1 MSQPQGAQKYY
12 PVFLNMQGQLCVVI
26 GGGEIAERKVEALL
40 EAGAIVTLIAP
51 ECTTGLQAMA
61 EHPSITWH
69 QRGYSTGDLSGA
81 FIAIAATDDRSVN
94 EAVTKEATEQ
104 NTPLNVVDVTDLCTF
119 IAPSVIRRGP
129 VTLAISTGGMG
140 PALARKLRQELEGN
154 DALAFADM
162 AEVVADVRAE
172 LKARSMTVDPEGWQ
186 AALNIEVLGLYQ
198 SGRPTQARE
207 RMLELL
213 EIWNDCDNAHCGTNL
228 CCMMNNRTPVV
239 VS

>member
-26 GGGEIAERKVEALL
+26 GGGEVAERKVQALL
-40 EAGAIVTLIAP
+40 EAGAVVTLIAP
-51 ECTTGLQAMA
+51 ECTDGLVAMT
-61 EHPSITWH
+61 SDSSVTWH
-69 QRGYSTGDLSGA
+69 QRTYETGDLEGA
-81 FIAIAATDDRSVN
+81 FIAIAATDDRAVN
-94 EAVTKEATEQ
+94 ETVTKEATER

-119 IAPSVIRRGP
+119 IAPSVIHRGP

-162 AEVVADVRAE
+162 AEIVADVRAE
-172 LKARSMTVDPEGWQ
+172 LKARALTVDPEGWQ
-186 AALNIEVLGLYQ
+186 AALNTEVLGLYQ
-198 SGRPTQARE
+198 SGQQTQARE
-207 RMLELL
+207 RMIELL
-213 EIWNDCDNAHCGTNL
+213 ETWNDRAQAG
-228 CCMMNNRTPVV
+228 

>member
-26 GGGEIAERKVEALL
+26 GGGEVAERKVQALL
-40 EAGAIVTLIAP
+40 EAGAVVTLIAP
-51 ECTTGLQAMA
+51 ECTDGLVAMT
-61 EHPSITWH
+61 SDSSVTWH
-69 QRGYSTGDLSGA
+69 QRTYETGDLEGA
-81 FIAIAATDDRSVN
+81 FIAIAATDDRAVN
-94 EAVTKEATEQ
+94 EAVTQEATER

-119 IAPSVIRRGP
+119 IAPSVIHRGP

-162 AEVVADVRAE
+162 AEIVADVRAE
-172 LKARSMTVDPEGWQ
+172 LKARALTVDPEGWQ
-186 AALNIEVLGLYQ
+186 AALNTEVLGLYQ
-198 SGRPTQARE
+198 SGQPARARE
-207 RMLELL
+207 RMIELL
-213 EIWNDCDNAHCGTNL
+213 ETWNDRAQAG
-228 CCMMNNRTPVV
+228 

>member
-26 GGGEIAERKVEALL
+26 GGGEIAERKVQALL
-40 EAGAIVTLIAP
+40 ESGAVVTLIAP
-51 ECTTGLQAMA
+51 ECTAGLQAMA
-61 EHPSITWH
+61 ADQAITWH
-69 QRGYSTGDLSGA
+69 QRGYAAGDLDGA
-81 FIAIAATDDRSVN
+81 FIVIAATDDRSVN
-94 EAVTKEATEQ
+94 EAVTKEATER

-154 DALAFADM
+154 EALAFADM
-162 AEVVADVRAE
+162 AEIVADVRAE
-172 LKARSMTVDPEGWQ
+172 LKARSLTVDPEGWQ
-186 AALNIEVLGLYQ
+186 AALNQEVLGLYQ
-198 SGRPTQARE
+198 SGQPTQARE
-207 RMLELL
+207 RMIELL
-213 EIWNDCDNAHCGTNL
+213 ETWNDRAQAG
-228 CCMMNNRTPVV
+228 

>member
-26 GGGEIAERKVEALL
+26 GGGEVAERKVQALL
-40 EAGAIVTLIAP
+40 EAGAVVTLIAP
-51 ECTTGLQAMA
+51 ECTDGLVAMT
-61 EHPSITWH
+61 SDSSVTWH
-69 QRGYSTGDLSGA
+69 QRTYEPGDLEGA
-81 FIAIAATDDRSVN
+81 FIAIAATDDRAVN
-94 EAVTKEATEQ
+94 ETVTKEAAER

-119 IAPSVIRRGP
+119 IAPSVIHRGP

-162 AEVVADVRAE
+162 AEIVADVRAE
-172 LKARSMTVDPEGWQ
+172 LKARALTVDPEGWQ
-186 AALNIEVLGLYQ
+186 AALNTEVLELYQ
-198 SGRPTQARE
+198 SGQQTQARE
-207 RMLELL
+207 RMIELL
-213 EIWNDCDNAHCGTNL
+213 ETWNDRAQAG
-228 CCMMNNRTPVV
+228 

>member
-26 GGGEIAERKVEALL
+26 GGGEVAERKVQALL
-40 EAGAIVTLIAP
+40 EAGAVVTLIAP
-51 ECTTGLQAMA
+51 ECTDGLVAMT
-61 EHPSITWH
+61 SDSSVTWH
-69 QRGYSTGDLSGA
+69 QRTYEPGDLEGA
-81 FIAIAATDDRSVN
+81 FIAIAATDDRAVN
-94 EAVTKEATEQ
+94 ETVTKEATER

-119 IAPSVIRRGP
+119 IAPSVIHRGP

-162 AEVVADVRAE
+162 AEIVADVRAE
-172 LKARSMTVDPEGWQ
+172 LKARALTVDPEGWQ
-186 AALNIEVLGLYQ
+186 AALNTEVLELYQ
-198 SGRPTQARE
+198 SGQQTQARE
-207 RMLELL
+207 RMIELL
-213 EIWNDCDNAHCGTNL
+213 ETWNDRAQAG
-228 CCMMNNRTPVV
+228 